1 MFGMTGGCAGQ
12 PMAVPEVVMQTS
24 PSPGDAAT
32 DMGRAMNRAM
42 TRIIV
47 GSRDSGFL
55 NGEPYLL

>member
-1 MFGMTGGCAGQ
+1 
-12 PMAVPEVVMQTS
+12 MAVPEVVMQTS